1 MRELVLVAW
10 PTPSNTRSN
19 CWIASMD
26 SGVGLNSWGLKASV
40 VAEIGTQRSTAGRSH
55 TPQQRPRYDLL
66 VIPISGS
73 VRPHSGWR
81 GSMTVTVGS
90 GATLLPIG
98 VVSWLGFPDAGRP
111 Q

>member
-1 MRELVLVAW
+1 
-10 PTPSNTRSN
+10 
-19 CWIASMD
+19 MD

-90 GATLLPIG
+90 GATLLSIR
-98 VVSWLGFPDAGRP
+98 VVSWLGFAGAGRP